1 MPTDHSH
8 YKSPLDYEDIIYE
21 VDGPLARIIL
31 NRPEKMNA
39 LRHQLR
45 GELFHALRVA
55 ESDPDV
61 SVVIIKGNGRSF
73 SAGYDLG
80 SGNAGQDLPDV
91 GPLLPGPAQW
101 PRPLNAA
108 SFLTGDLPKVD
119 MPPPHG

>member
-1 MPTDHSH
+1 MPTDHSD

-21 VDGPLARIIL
+21 VEKPLARIIL

-55 ESDPDV
+55 EADPDV
-61 SVVIIKGNGRSF
+61 SVIIIKGNGRCF

-80 SGNAGQDLPDV
+80 RLPDGDALPDV
-91 GPLLPGPAQW
+91 GPVMPGPGQW
-101 PRPLNAA
+101 PR
-108 SFLTGDLPKVD
+108 
-119 MPPPHG
+119 H